1 MTNQWDWALIF
12 LILVQLLATITNT
25 DLSQDDNLA
34 LANSIAAI
42 IAGGDQAQTILT
54 QLDINRLQNFYDIM
68 FDENKL
74 RILENESFV
83 KLAVT
88 YYL

>member
-54 QLDINRLQNFYDIM
+54 QLDINRLQIF
-68 FDENKL
+68 
-74 RILENESFV
+74 
-83 KLAVT
+83 
-88 YYL
+88 